1 MELLDFPPPLGAHAR
16 ARPLP
21 LQVALVVPYGVRP
34 ALEVGARASSSSVG
48 GPWLPTPLCPCMRAT
63 CSFGGSWRSKTPG
76 HEPDGGKPTKVR
88 HCPPSRIKSCAI
100 RLLAPIHT
108 FYFFHPLHSDLVS
121 GGEVQQLLLEQCG
134 LPLVGEASREVNGSF
149 FNYYY

>member
-1 MELLDFPPPLGAHAR
+1 MR
-16 ARPLP
+16 ARLLP

-134 LPLVGEASREVNGSF
+134 LPLVGEDGLMFSGLDF
-149 FNYYY
+149 ML